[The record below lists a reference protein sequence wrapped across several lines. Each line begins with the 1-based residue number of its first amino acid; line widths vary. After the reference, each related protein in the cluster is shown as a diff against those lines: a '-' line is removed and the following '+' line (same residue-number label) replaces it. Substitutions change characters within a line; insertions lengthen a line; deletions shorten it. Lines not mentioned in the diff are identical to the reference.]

1 MVCVLAVAALS
12 VWLIMSRSVFFR
24 IDMTEEGRFT
34 IAGCTREIVAA
45 IDEPVHVDI
54 YLGGDMDA
62 DMVRLRHSVR
72 DLIDELNAYAG
83 EKITLSYIDP
93 NEAAD
98 DESRY
103 AGYERLE
110 RRGLRGM
117 SVAVRDGHGG
127 VSQQVLFPWA
137 EVSAHGDTVPVCLL
151 QPGDGLSGEEAVNAA
166 MEDHEYLFADA
177 LRILQ
182 QSEVRK
188 VAFIEGHGELSEAET
203 YDISA
208 ALSRYFQVD
217 RGVLGAYDD
226 MLDGYDAVIIAAPQE
241 KFSETDKYIIDQYL
255 MRGGRVLWCIDGVQV
270 SHDDMAKSGVSPLM
284 PLDLN
289 LQDMLFRY
297 GVRITPTVVEDLQC
311 AYMPVNIA
319 RPGETPK
326 FEPMPWFY
334 APLLQTSPYHPITKN
349 RSAVKGEFASLID
362 FPGDTAGVKKSVLL
376 VSGNASHITAAPND
390 IDLNRIIS
398 VDPKEYFTTG
408 YAPVAAVMEGRFV
421 SAFRNRMPP
430 KGLNVSR
437 AKLDSSALTRMV
449 VVGDGDVLRNDLEN
463 ADGGVAIVPLGY
475 DRMTRMTYGNKDFI
489 LNSMLYLTDDMGL
502 MELRNRTVRL
512 RLLNK
517 AAVLTGA
524 AHMKWL
530 NVLLPLAIV
539 AVGGA
544 AYLYLHR
551 RRWVRQ

>member
-1 MVCVLAVAALS
+1 MCVIAAAALS
-12 VWLIMSRSVFFR
+12 VWLITSRRVFFR

-34 IAGCTREIVAA
+34 IAECTREIVSA
-45 IDEPVHVDI
+45 IDEPVHIDV
-54 YLGGDMDA
+54 YLGGDIDA
-62 DMVRLRHSVR
+62 NMVRLRHAVR
-72 DLIDELNAYAG
+72 DLIDEFNAYAG
-83 EKITLSYIDP
+83 EKITVAYIDP
-93 NEAAD
+93 NDAPDE
-98 DESRY
+98 ESRY

-117 SVAVRDGHGG
+117 SVAVRDAHGG
-127 VSQQVLFPWA
+127 VSQQVVFPWA

-151 QPGDGLSGEEAVNAA
+151 QPGMEASGEAAVNAA

-177 LRILQ
+177 IRILQ
-182 QSEVRK
+182 QRDVRK
-188 VAFIEGHGELSEAET
+188 IAFIEGHGELSEAET

-217 RGVLGAYDD
+217 RGVLGTEDNV
-226 MLDGYDAVIIAAPQE
+226 LDGYDAVIVASPQE
-241 KFSETDKYIIDQYL
+241 KFTETEKYIIDQYV
-255 MRGGRVLWCIDGVQV
+255 MGGGRVLWCIDGVKV
-270 SHDDMAKSGVSPLM
+270 SHDRMAESGVSPLM

-349 RSAVKGEFASLID
+349 RSAVKGEFASVID

-376 VSGNASHITAAPND
+376 VSGNATHITAAPND
-390 IDLNRIIS
+390 IDLNRIMS
-398 VDPKEYFTTG
+398 VDPQEYFTTG

-421 SAFRNRMPP
+421 SAFKNRMPP
-430 KGLNVSR
+430 QGLNVTK
-437 AKLDSSALTRMV
+437 AKTDSSVETRMV

-489 LNSMLYLTDDMGL
+489 ISALLYLTDDIGL

-517 AAVLTGA
+517 AAVMTEA
-524 AHMKWL
+524 QTMRWV

-539 AVGGA
+539 AAGGA

-551 RRWVRQ
+551 RRWVR